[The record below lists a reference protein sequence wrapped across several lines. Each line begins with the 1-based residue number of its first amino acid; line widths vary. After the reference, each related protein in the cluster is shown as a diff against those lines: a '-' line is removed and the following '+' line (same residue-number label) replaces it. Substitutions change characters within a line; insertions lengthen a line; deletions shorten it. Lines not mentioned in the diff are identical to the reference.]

1 MKKSLILL
9 TALALFDATPG
20 VAAKGDRWVGP
31 QFGGSVPTSDFT
43 KSAKTGFQGG
53 LAATY
58 METEQAGIGV
68 DVAYHLW
75 SGSNDANADA
85 VARFGPGSEL
95 KFSAIQAT
103 AHVLY
108 AFRTGGKARPY
119 AKVGF
124 GPYWLK
130 TKVDTRTYTYNVGDA
145 LQKFGYNMGAG
156 VNFKVSPT
164 QDIGIGGM
172 YHVIVTGGPGPSAG
186 SRSAVNLFTL
196 SVSLMWGAGAK

>member
-1 MKKSLILL
+1 ARPAPQYALSLARSRVRLSGERGRMTQSPILL
-9 TALALFDATPG
+9 TAPALFDAPPG
-20 VAAKGDRWVGP
+20 VAAKGDRRVGP

-119 AKVGF
+119 AKIGF

-130 TKVDTRTYTYNVGDA
+130 TK
-145 LQKFGYNMGAG
+145 
-156 VNFKVSPT
+156 
-164 QDIGIGGM
+164 
-172 YHVIVTGGPGPSAG
+172 
-186 SRSAVNLFTL
+186 
-196 SVSLMWGAGAK
+196 